1 MMHRRQRRQVLIAGF
16 LGAIAVINLLFF
28 FILLR
33 PVRSDY
39 FNLQGSIDQLRSQ
52 IAVSN
57 LTVKRL
63 ETTSSQLD
71 RFELDRSGLFNKHF
85 IKYDPGF
92 AELSP
97 TLEQMA
103 IKSGVLRPVVDY
115 TRDELKQ
122 YGLYSVKINIPVQG
136 TYSNAVN
143 FIKSLETADTFFLI
157 NSIEVKSSEG
167 EGGAAGAKPAGTVSL
182 SLTLETFFYK

>member
-1 MMHRRQRRQVLIAGF
+1 MKHRRQKRQVLFAGF
-16 LGAIAVINLLFF
+16 LGVIAIINLLFF

-33 PVRSDY
+33 PARSDY

-63 ETTSSQLD
+63 EKTSSQLE
-71 RFELDRSGLFNKHF
+71 RFEQDRQGLFNTHF
-85 IKYDPGF
+85 IKLDPGF

-97 TLEQMA
+97 RLEQLA
-103 IKSGVLRPVVDY
+103 VQSGVLKPVVDY
-115 TRDELKQ
+115 TRDEIKQ
-122 YGLYSVKINIPVQG
+122 YGLYSVKIKLPVRG

-143 FIKSLETADTFFLI
+143 FIKTLETSDTFLLI
-157 NSIEVKSSEG
+157 NSIEVRSDSE
-167 EGGAAGAKPAGTVSL
+167 EGAGATKTAGSVSL